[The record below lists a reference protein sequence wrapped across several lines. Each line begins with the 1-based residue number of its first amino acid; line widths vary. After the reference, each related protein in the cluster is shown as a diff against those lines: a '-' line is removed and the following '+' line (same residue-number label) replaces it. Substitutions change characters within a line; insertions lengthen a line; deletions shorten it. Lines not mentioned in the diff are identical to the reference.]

1 MKSRFSR
8 VAVRASL
15 AVGVAMVTLPLTAG
29 LASADKNPWQLAG
42 GGFTSKEAC
51 VADAEDFIHEPRNGS
66 FSEYK
71 CLYNGGTWDVYVKP
85 A

>member
-1 MKSRFSR
+1 MNSRFSR
-8 VAVRASL
+8 VTARTSL
-15 AVGVAMVTLPLTAG
+15 AVGAAMVILPLTAG
-29 LASADKNPWQLAG
+29 PASADPNPWQLAG

-51 VADAEDFIHEPRNGS
+51 IADAEDFIHEPRNGN

-71 CLYNGGTWDVYVKP
+71 CLNNGGTWDLYVKP